1 MSYQNERLAL
11 LLCIDSNCHS
21 SSFGLDDNKRGDTL
35 DYFIAAHNLKIEN
48 RGSEYTF
55 ETSTANSLIYI
66 TLSDELAVS
75 VMNWSV
81 EKGQNFTD
89 HNNITF
95 TLETEKVIIE
105 KTRKWEDADW
115 DFFTSTLKIK
125 TFQLDH

>member
-1 MSYQNERLAL
+1 MVGNPLQT
-11 LLCIDSNCHS
+11 SNCHT

-48 RGSEYTF
+48 QGAEYTF
-55 ETSTANSLIYI
+55 ETSTANSVIDI
-66 TLSDELAVS
+66 TLSDKLAVS

-81 EKGQNFTD
+81 EKVEYFTD
-89 HNNITF
+89 HNDITF

-115 DFFTSTLKIK
+115 ELFTSTLKIK
-125 TFQLDH
+125 TFQLDR